1 MAVFICSL
9 FVGMGQIEAQETYH
23 TQIYKPKRIKSL
35 QVVQPDQTFT
45 VPVIS
50 LGSGEQILINFDD
63 LTPNYER
70 YAYSVIHC
78 DADWKKSSLNEL
90 EYMQGFQ
97 GLTIDDFANSFNTTM
112 QYTNYQLLLP
122 NDDVQLKVSGNYAVR
137 IYHEDH
143 PEETAWRRQTGRD
156 QDQKAGDGS
165 ADVLPTP
172 LELYCP
178 REKYMELWEAMDS
191 SDAW

>member
-1 MAVFICSL
+1 MKKIGNMRWARLAVFICSL

-23 TQIYKPKRIKSL
+23 TQIFKPKRIKSL

-45 VPVIS
+45 IPVIT

-70 YAYSVIHC
+70 YAYSIIHC

-97 GLTIDDFANSFNTTM
+97 GLTIDDFANSFNTTT

-122 NDDVQLKVSGNYAVR
+122 NDDIQLKLSGR
-137 IYHEDH
+137 L
-143 PEETAWRRQTGRD
+143 
-156 QDQKAGDGS
+156 K
-165 ADVLPTP
+165 
-172 LELYCP
+172 
-178 REKYMELWEAMDS
+178 
-191 SDAW
+191 

>member
-90 EYMQGFQ
+90 
-97 GLTIDDFANSFNTTM
+97 NTCR
-112 QYTNYQLLLP
+112 
-122 NDDVQLKVSGNYAVR
+122 VSK
-137 IYHEDH
+137 D
-143 PEETAWRRQTGRD
+143 
-156 QDQKAGDGS
+156 
-165 ADVLPTP
+165 
-172 LELYCP
+172 
-178 REKYMELWEAMDS
+178 
-191 SDAW
+191 